1 MCWFEICEM
10 CSIWELLR
18 EDLKNLY
25 SDWKSARY
33 GNFFH
38 TSAWFHSAGNFG
50 KNVCVCS
57 NFARSA
63 RYGNYYERTEICLLP
78 HNNSHIEQ
86 NSLLDTNLSLWE
98 VWQRI
103 YLITLVYEVYTGS
116 SQSTHPSRKSS
127 VWELLQHLLCR
138 KFGNEFSSQH
148 RGSLLGLGEKAL
160 YWNFGNEFRPS
171 SLWEVLL
178 RI

>member
-1 MCWFEICEM
+1 MSQIFVLIQSFLSFEIFNSQLVRNHSQVIIPRNHCQEYF
-10 CSIWELLR
+10 CLPSSHT
-18 EDLKNLY
+18 D
-25 SDWKSARY
+25 
-33 GNFFH
+33 NF
-38 TSAWFHSAGNFG
+38 
-50 KNVCVCS
+50 
-57 NFARSA
+57 
-63 RYGNYYERTEICLLP
+63 LLP